1 MQALFEQAL
10 AYIKSMP
17 SEGNKPVMQPN
28 PASLNFQMNKN

>member
-28 PASLNFQMNKN
+28 LASPNFRTNKN